1 METRPAVWESREEME
16 SSAAHARG
24 FPTREAMLAHYET
37 RDAGP
42 ATEDDYRRRML
53 TIKRIANV

>member
-24 FPTREAMLAHYET
+24 FPTREAMLSHFEA

-42 ATEDDYRRRML
+42 ATEDDDRRTLLRL
-53 TIKRIANV
+53 KRVTK

>member
-24 FPTREAMLAHYET
+24 FRTREEMLAHFET
-37 RDAGP
+37 RDADP
-42 ATEDDYRRRML
+42 VPDDDRRRL
-53 TIKRIANV
+53 LRLKRVTK

>member
-24 FPTREAMLAHYET
+24 FPTREAMLAHSET

-42 ATEDDYRRRML
+42 ATEDDDRRTLLRL
-53 TIKRIANV
+53 KRVIK